1 MYWNKVQI
9 GGNLGN
15 DPQVKTLPNGQNVC
29 EFSIAVTES
38 YKDSNGQQQKNTEWI
53 NVVAWGSKGDTI
65 AKYFQK
71 GSAIFIEGKWKNE
84 SWTDQNTQQKVTRSR
99 VVLSTFAFVN
109 GGNGS
114 GQGQANQY
122 NQAPQQ
128 NNQQV
133 PAQQVPAQQVPA
145 QQVPAQQVPAQQ
157 APVQQYQQVPPQQVA
172 PQQPPQNVPSQPAP
186 SADESLPF

>member
-71 GSAIFIEGKWKNE
+71 GSSIFIEGKWKNE

-109 GGNGS
+109 GGNGGNGS

-133 PAQQVPAQQVPA
+133 PAQQ
-145 QQVPAQQVPAQQ
+145 
-157 APVQQYQQVPPQQVA
+157 APVQQYQQVPPQQLA